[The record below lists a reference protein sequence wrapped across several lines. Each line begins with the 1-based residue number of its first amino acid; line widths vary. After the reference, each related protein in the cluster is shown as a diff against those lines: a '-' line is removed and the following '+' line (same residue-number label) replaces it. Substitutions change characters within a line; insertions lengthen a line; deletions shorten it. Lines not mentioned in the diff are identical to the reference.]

1 MAYHK
6 YTKEQKQEF
15 EDLLLRIKSDVSI
28 IEYAQILG
36 FTPVKV
42 GKKYTLKE
50 HNSVIIDPEENF
62 FWRNAYKG
70 DPHWCGSI
78 IDFVCHFE
86 YKKEDEAIRSL
97 AALVRDSRAMQP
109 TEQSMPETKKKKE
122 KAPPQ
127 FSLPKPAKDNR
138 AVYAYLTKTRC
149 IDPAI
154 VMEYMQEVYIYQ
166 DERRNCV
173 FVGFDEGGKP
183 CFACKRGSTP
193 GVRFFMDVPRNDYT
207 RCITIDNGCS
217 TVAVTES
224 PIDGYS
230 LMSLIKRAGRDPH
243 TYNYLFLGGTNKYE
257 ALLSYLQRYPN
268 TTTVI
273 LGLDND
279 TPGIKAAQ
287 HIKELL
293 TQSGYKGTIRERYP
307 TEKDWNADLQA
318 AVTASKEKATV
329 RGLDPVK
336 TERKYDLEK

>member
-1 MAYHK
+1 MAYRK
-6 YTKEQKQEF
+6 YTRGQKQEF

-36 FTPVKV
+36 FTPVRV

-70 DPHWCGSI
+70 EPHWCGSI

-86 YKKEDEAIRSL
+86 NNKEDEVIRSM
-97 AALVRDSRAMQP
+97 AALVRDSRAIQP
-109 TEQSMPETKKKKE
+109 TERPVPEVKKKKE

-127 FSLPKPAKDNR
+127 FSLPEPAKDNR
-138 AVYAYLTKTRC
+138 AAYAYLTKTRC
-149 IDPAI
+149 IDPGI
-154 VMEYMQEVYIYQ
+154 IMEYMQRGYIYQ
-166 DERRNCV
+166 DDKRNCV
-173 FVGFDEGGKP
+173 FVGFDEVGKP

-193 GVRFFMDVPRNDYT
+193 GVRFFMDIPGNDYT
-207 RCITIDNGCS
+207 RCITIDNSCP
-217 TVAVTES
+217 TVTVTEA

-293 TQSGYKGTIRERYP
+293 MQSGYKGTIRERYP

-318 AVTASKEKATV
+318 AVTASKKKDTV
-329 RGLDPVK
+329 LVFDPVK
-336 TERKYDLEK
+336 KDRKYDLEM

>member
-1 MAYHK
+1 MAYRK
-6 YTKEQKQEF
+6 YTREQKQELG
-15 EDLLLRIKSDVSI
+15 DLLLRIKSDVSI

-36 FTPVKV
+36 FTPVRV

-70 DPHWCGSI
+70 EPYWCGSI

-86 YKKEDEAIRSL
+86 NKKEDEVIRSL
-97 AALVRDSRAMQP
+97 ATLVRDSRAIQP
-109 TEQSMPETKKKKE
+109 TERPVPEVKKKKE

-127 FSLPKPAKDNR
+127 FSLPEPAKDNR
-138 AVYAYLTKTRC
+138 AAYAYLTKTRC
-149 IDPAI
+149 IDPGI
-154 VMEYMQEVYIYQ
+154 IMEYMQRGYIYQ
-166 DERRNCV
+166 DDKRNCV
-173 FVGFDEGGKP
+173 FVGFDEVGKP
-183 CFACKRGSTP
+183 CFACKRGSMP
-193 GVRFFMDVPRNDYT
+193 GVRFFMDIRGNDYT
-207 RCITIDNGCS
+207 RCITIDNGCP
-217 TVAVTES
+217 TVTVTEA

-293 TQSGYKGTIRERYP
+293 MQSGYKGTIRERYP

-318 AVTASKEKATV
+318 AVAASKKKATV

-336 TERKYDLEK
+336 KERKYDLEK